1 MSWFPSSSSSSL
13 LSKTNISQEE
23 KSQLLI
29 VFENAKVDYS
39 KTKTIDFKPY
49 MLGIPSRSDS
59 GINSSSRNSSRDN
72 GLAIYLPEKHNVE
85 YVFNRY
91 IKIYKNAVGNPA
103 SVFIDNRTYAEYTQF
118 ANELIK
124 NEKTAGPTPPRG
136 PHDLIDDDKIRMIN
150 NNISFVVNTL
160 FRKNRIIT
168 TGDNKDKI
176 QTIVAEK
183 PVPVDQSFYLESYN
197 VDPMSYS
204 PSGGTK
210 KYESGD
216 VRILEKETVASEL
229 KTEIDALAA
238 TRQDAER
245 DWIAAKKA
253 YSAALT
259 AYKAAASSTSLAA
272 KNTAQDTMNAKRDEY
287 LEARNNEKEKIEE
300 RNKVVSEIN
309 QLRYGVYPQA
319 VTILNKIRDLREGTG
334 NRDDYYMYGSSYSLK
349 DIKKAIMVTENER
362 KLLDDKKKK
371 HEEEY
376 RKIDTEIQEE
386 KKRILLEIRMV
397 PADEVVAAVSA
408 GNLNNLYDTASIKSE
423 APASA
428 PSRNIKAME
437 TVNILRNKRDT
448 EKRSITHTE
457 EKIESNKNQLK
468 KYQEDQTKKEREINQ
483 KELELEGYT
492 LRTYLYKI
500 VGASLITK
508 YKGNGKK
515 NPQFELLERKG
526 YSESVK
532 GSAEYQKNATQMI
545 KDAPMFSQASCLQ
558 KKTEIQTMFDRMLSR
573 AKENVANAIESQIG
587 GTIPTDTATATTTA
601 TVTATDTDT
610 DTDIMTDEDPGLFP
624 ELRKK
629 YAELKETY
637 AETKD
642 RYENYNVMKDL
653 VFHPDEPPN
662 AKYFTYT
669 DKCDGDIECTAT
681 IKESTEEKKRK
692 EEEEAK
698 RKFERMTKISLGT
711 YPPLLMPQGYYKM
724 HQMVYYESSTVVDLD
739 CETPPLKKELTIAN
753 LDIVLNSSKIPM
765 SFPALMSDD
774 DNVKYNKSIK
784 EKYLFRPAQID

>member
-1 MSWFPSSSSSSL
+1 V
-13 LSKTNISQEE
+13 TQEE

-29 VFENAKVDYS
+29 VFENAKINYS
-39 KTKTIDFKPY
+39 KTQTIDFKPH
-49 MLGIPSRSDS
+49 MLGIPSRSGS
-59 GINSSSRNSSRDN
+59 SISSSSNSSSSSSSTAN
-72 GLAIYLPEKHNVE
+72 GLAIYLPERHNVE

-91 IKIYKNAVGNPA
+91 IKVYKNAVGNPA
-103 SVFIDNRTYAEYTQF
+103 TVFIDNRTYAEYTQF

-124 NEKTAGPTPPRG
+124 NEKTAGPTPPTG

-150 NNISFVVNTL
+150 NNISFVINTL

-168 TGDNKDKI
+168 TGAKKDKI

-183 PVPVDQSFYLESYN
+183 PVQVDQSFYLESYN
-197 VDPMSYS
+197 VHPSSYS

-229 KTEIDALAA
+229 KTGIDDLAA
-238 TRQDAER
+238 TRQTAEKAWIDA
-245 DWIAAKKA
+245 KQA
-253 YSAALT
+253 YATALR
-259 AYKAAASSTSLAA
+259 AFKAAASPISLAA
-272 KNTAQDTMNAKRDEY
+272 KNTAQDTMNTERDKY

-319 VTILNKIRDLREGTG
+319 VDILNKIRQLKEGVYDSS
-334 NRDDYYMYGSSYSLK
+334 NRDYYYYGRSSTSDDSLK
-349 DIKKAIMVTENER
+349 GINKAIIVATNEIE
-362 KLLDDKKKK
+362 LLKKKKDK

-376 RKIDTEIQEE
+376 RKMETDLLEEKRRILEDILRITGPIRDVNHEYMNRRPNLRVSGQKERYDKATELVETLRSNRERERREISKTEDKIKEKEDALTVKNDKKMKKDREIKQEE
-386 KKRILLEIRMV
+386 LKLE
-397 PADEVVAAVSA
+397 D
-408 GNLNNLYDTASIKSE
+408 
-423 APASA
+423 
-428 PSRNIKAME
+428 
-437 TVNILRNKRDT
+437 
-448 EKRSITHTE
+448 
-457 EKIESNKNQLK
+457 
-468 KYQEDQTKKEREINQ
+468 
-483 KELELEGYT
+483 YT

-508 YKGNGKK
+508 YTSNGKK

-532 GSAEYQKNATQMI
+532 GSAEYQKNANQMI

-558 KKTEIQTMFDRMLSR
+558 KKTEIQTMFDRILSHT
-573 AKENVANAIESQIG
+573 KEKVANAIDSQIG
-587 GTIPTDTATATTTA
+587 GAFTSEM
-601 TVTATDTDT
+601 VT
-610 DTDIMTDEDPGLFP
+610 MTDDLPVPEPVLFP

-629 YAELKETY
+629 FAELKATY

-642 RYENYNVMKDL
+642 KYKNYNVMKDF
-653 VFHPDEPPN
+653 VFHEDDPPN
-662 AKYFTYT
+662 AKYFTYK
-669 DKCDGDIECTAT
+669 DKCDGEIDCTAT

-692 EEEEAK
+692 EEELK

-739 CETPPLKKELTIAN
+739 CEKPPFKKELTIAN
-753 LDIVLNSSKIPM
+753 LDMVLNPSQIPK

-774 DNVKYNKSIK
+774 DNIKYNKSIK
-784 EKYLFRPAQID
+784 EKYLFSPIKIEFH

>member
-1 MSWFPSSSSSSL
+1 MSWLSSSSTSR
-13 LSKTNISQEE
+13 TNVTQEE

-29 VFENAKVDYS
+29 VFENAKINYS
-39 KTKTIDFKPY
+39 KTQTIDFKPH
-49 MLGIPSRSDS
+49 MLGIPSRSGS
-59 GINSSSRNSSRDN
+59 SMSSSSTSMSSSSTAN
-72 GLAIYLPEKHNVE
+72 GLAIYLPERHNVE

-91 IKIYKNAVGNPA
+91 IKVYKNAVGNPA
-103 SVFIDNRTYAEYTQF
+103 TVFIDNRTYVEYTQF

-124 NEKTAGPTPPRG
+124 NEKTAGPTPPTG

-150 NNISFVVNTL
+150 NNISFVINTL

-168 TGDNKDKI
+168 TGAKKDKI

-183 PVPVDQSFYLESYN
+183 PVQVDQSFYLESYN
-197 VDPMSYS
+197 VHPLSYS

-229 KTEIDALAA
+229 KTGIDDLAA
-238 TRQDAER
+238 TRQTAEN
-245 DWIAAKKA
+245 DWIAAKQA
-253 YSAALT
+253 YATALR
-259 AYKAAASSTSLAA
+259 AYKAAASPTSLAT
-272 KNTAQDTMNAKRDEY
+272 KDDAQEEMNKKRDEY

-300 RNKVVSEIN
+300 RNKIVSEIN

-319 VTILNKIRDLREGTG
+319 VDILNKIRQLKEGVYDSS
-334 NRDDYYMYGSSYSLK
+334 NRDYYSGFISRSSTSDSLK
-349 DIKKAIMVTENER
+349 DIKKAIIVTTNEIE
-362 KLLDDKKKK
+362 LLNAKKDK

-376 RKIDTEIQEE
+376 RKMDTEIQEE

-397 PADEVVAAVSA
+397 PRATVDEAVAAGTLS
-408 GNLNNLYDTASIKSE
+408 NLYDRATIDSAAPPSASD
-423 APASA
+423 
-428 PSRNIKAME
+428 RNIKAME
-437 TVNILRNKRDT
+437 TVNILRSNREREKSAITTT
-448 EKRSITHTE
+448 EG
-457 EKIESNKNQLK
+457 KIDSKKKNLK
-468 KYQEDQTKKEREINQ
+468 DYENRQSKIEREIKQ
-483 KELELEGYT
+483 EELKLEDYT

-508 YKGNGKK
+508 YTSNGKK

-532 GSAEYQKNATQMI
+532 GSAEYQKNANQMI

-558 KKTEIQTMFDRMLSR
+558 KKTEIQTMFDSILSR
-573 AKENVANAIESQIG
+573 TKEKVANAIDSQIG
-587 GTIPTDTATATTTA
+587 GA
-601 TVTATDTDT
+601 VTSEMVT
-610 DTDIMTDEDPGLFP
+610 MTDDLPVPEPVLFP

-629 YAELKETY
+629 FAELKATY

-642 RYENYNVMKDL
+642 KYKNYNVMKDF
-653 VFHPDEPPN
+653 VFHEDDPPN
-662 AKYFTYT
+662 AKYFTYK
-669 DKCDGDIECTAT
+669 DKCDGEIDCTAT

-692 EEEEAK
+692 EEEVK

-739 CETPPLKKELTIAN
+739 CEKPPFKKELTIAN
-753 LDIVLNSSKIPM
+753 LDMVLNPSQIPK

-774 DNVKYNKSIK
+774 DNIKYNKSIK
-784 EKYLFRPAQID
+784 EKYLFSPIEIEFH

>member
-1 MSWFPSSSSSSL
+1 MSWLSSSSTSRT
-13 LSKTNISQEE
+13 KVTQEE

-29 VFENAKVDYS
+29 VFENAKINYS
-39 KTKTIDFKPY
+39 KTQTIDFKPH
-49 MLGIPSRSDS
+49 MLGIPSR
-59 GINSSSRNSSRDN
+59 ISSSSSSSSSTSISSSSSSSSSSTAN

-91 IKIYKNAVGNPA
+91 IKVYKNAVGNPA
-103 SVFIDNRTYAEYTQF
+103 TVFIDSRTYVEYTQF

-124 NEKTAGPTPPRG
+124 NEKTAGPTPPTG

-150 NNISFVVNTL
+150 NNISFVINTL

-168 TGDNKDKI
+168 TGAKKDKI

-183 PVPVDQSFYLESYN
+183 PVQVDQSFYLESYN
-197 VDPMSYS
+197 VHPLSYS

-229 KTEIDALAA
+229 KTEIDDLAA
-238 TRQDAER
+238 TRQTAEN
-245 DWIAAKKA
+245 DWIAAKQA
-253 YSAALT
+253 YATALRT
-259 AYKAAASSTSLAA
+259 FKVAAAAAAAAVPPTLISTVVITA
-272 KNTAQDTMNAKRDEY
+272 KNTAQDTMNTERDKY

-300 RNKVVSEIN
+300 RNKIVSEIN

-319 VTILNKIRDLREGTG
+319 VDILKTIRQLREGTDDS
-334 NRDDYYMYGSSYSLK
+334 RDRDSLK
-349 DIKKAIMVTENER
+349 EIQKNIIMVNNE
-362 KLLDDKKKK
+362 KNLLEEKKKK

-376 RKIDTEIQEE
+376 RKIERDIQDE
-386 KKRILLEIRMV
+386 KRRILEDILGL
-397 PADEVVAAVSA
+397 AAPIHDVNTA
-408 GNLNNLYDTASIKSE
+408 YATNHPTPVQKDRYD
-423 APASA
+423 
-428 PSRNIKAME
+428 KANE
-437 TVNILRNKRDT
+437 TVNILRSKRA
-448 EKRSITHTE
+448 TE
-457 EKIESNKNQLK
+457 ESAIKP
-468 KYQEDQTKKEREINQ
+468 TEREIDSKKKKLEDYENRQ
-483 KELELEGYT
+483 SKIEREIKQEELKLEDYT

-508 YKGNGKK
+508 YTSNGKK

-532 GSAEYQKNATQMI
+532 GSAEYQKNANQMI

-558 KKTEIQTMFDRMLSR
+558 KKTEIQTMFDRILSR
-573 AKENVANAIESQIG
+573 TKEKVANAIDNQIG
-587 GTIPTDTATATTTA
+587 GEPTVNMGTTTDD
-601 TVTATDTDT
+601 VP
-610 DTDIMTDEDPGLFP
+610 DPGLFP

-629 YAELKETY
+629 YAELKTTY

-642 RYENYNVMKDL
+642 KYKKFNVLVDF

-662 AKYFTYT
+662 PAYFTPKG
-669 DKCDGDIECTAT
+669 KCDGDIDCTAT
-681 IKESTEEKKRK
+681 IRANESLEEKKRK
-692 EEEEAK
+692 EEEVK
-698 RKFERMTKISLGT
+698 QKFERMIKISLGT

-724 HQMVYYESSTVVDLD
+724 HQMVYYESSTVVDLE
-739 CETPPLKKELTIAN
+739 CKKPPLKKELTIAN
-753 LDIVLNSSKIPM
+753 LDIVLNPSKIPT

-784 EKYLFRPAQID
+784 EKYLFRLPVEQLITDI

>member
-1 MSWFPSSSSSSL
+1 MSSSSSS
-13 LSKTNISQEE
+13 
-23 KSQLLI
+23 
-29 VFENAKVDYS
+29 
-39 KTKTIDFKPY
+39 
-49 MLGIPSRSDS
+49 
-59 GINSSSRNSSRDN
+59 SSAAN

-91 IKIYKNAVGNPA
+91 IKVYKNAVGNPA
-103 SVFIDNRTYAEYTQF
+103 TVFIDKGTYAEYTQF

-124 NEKTAGPTPPRG
+124 NEKTAFPSTGPTLPPRG

-150 NNISFVVNTL
+150 NNISFVINTL

-168 TGDNKDKI
+168 TGDKKDKI
-176 QTIVAEK
+176 QTIIAEK
-183 PVPVDQSFYLESYN
+183 PVQVDQSFYLEAYN

-229 KTEIDALAA
+229 KTEIDRLAVL
-238 TRQDAER
+238 RQTAEGI
-245 DWIAAKKA
+245 WIAAKRDYA
-253 YSAALT
+253 AALT
-259 AYKAAASSTSLAA
+259 AYKAAASPISLAA
-272 KNTAQDTMNAKRDEY
+272 KNTAQDTMNTERDKY

-319 VTILNKIRDLREGTG
+319 VNILRTIRRLREGIDDSS
-334 NRDDYYMYGSSYSLK
+334 NRDYRFDRSSTSDSLK
-349 DIKKAIMVTENER
+349 GIEKDIITYTKEIELLNE
-362 KLLDDKKKK
+362 KKKK

-376 RKIDTEIQEE
+376 RKMGTEIQEE
-386 KKRILLEIRMV
+386 KIRILEDILLLPHPIANVDHDYATIRPDMV
-397 PADEVVAAVSA
+397 APVPGQKER
-408 GNLNNLYDTASIKSE
+408 YD
-423 APASA
+423 
-428 PSRNIKAME
+428 KATELVE
-437 TVNILRNKRDT
+437 TLRSKRDW
-448 EKRSITHTE
+448 ERIDMS
-457 EKIESNKNQLK
+457 
-468 KYQEDQTKKEREINQ
+468 QTKNDIKKREDALKGKNERKMEKEREIKQ
-483 KELELEGYT
+483 EELILEDYT

-500 VGASLITK
+500 VGASLIAK
-508 YKGNGKK
+508 YTSNGKK

-526 YSESVK
+526 NSQSVK
-532 GSAEYQKNATQMI
+532 GSAEYQKNANQMI

-558 KKTEIQTMFDRMLSR
+558 KKTEIQTMFDSILSR
-573 AKENVANAIESQIG
+573 TKEKVANAIDNQIG
-587 GTIPTDTATATTTA
+587 GTIPTATATATA
-601 TVTATDTDT
+601 TATDTAT
-610 DTDIMTDEDPGLFP
+610 MTDEDPGLFP

-642 RYENYNVMKDL
+642 RYEKYNVLKDL

-669 DKCDGDIECTAT
+669 DKCDGDIDCTAT
-681 IKESTEEKKRK
+681 IRANERLEEKKRK
-692 EEEEAK
+692 EEEVK
-698 RKFERMTKISLGT
+698 QKFERMTKISLGT

-724 HQMVYYESSTVVDLD
+724 HQMVYYESSTIVDLD
-739 CETPPLKKELTIAN
+739 CEKPPPPFKKELTISN
-753 LDIVLNSSKIPM
+753 LDIVLNPSKIPM

-784 EKYLFRPAQID
+784 EKYLFRPPVQIDI